1 VSSSRKK
8 VVVRRF
14 SPGPL
19 WGYLPQAG
27 LITHGVTPM
36 LDLLD
41 LSGRAQPLPLADVKY
56 VSFVR
61 DFNIG
66 DQLLPERLI
75 RKMFLARPRTEGLW
89 LRLQMRDGD
98 RIEGL
103 APLDLTMADGWTD
116 DLGVHLV
123 PPDIRANTQRL
134 FVPRSAITSMEVV
147 AVVTTPS
154 RKKTPTARVEEEQPD
169 LFSMELPPDAR
180 TQ

>member
-19 WGYLPQAG
+19 WGYLPQSG
-27 LITHGVTPM
+27 LVVHGETPM

-41 LSGRAQPLPLADVKY
+41 LSGRAQPLPLSDVKY

-66 DQLLPERLI
+66 DQLLPERLV
-75 RKMFLARPRTEGLW
+75 RKTFLARPRTEGLW

-116 DLGVHLV
+116 DLGVQLV

-134 FVPRSAITSMEVV
+134 FVPRSAMEAMEVV
-147 AVVTTPS
+147 AVITTPS
-154 RKKTPTARVEEEQPD
+154 RKKAPAAPDEDQPD

>member
-19 WGYLPQAG
+19 WGYLPQTGLVIAG
-27 LITHGVTPM
+27 TTPM

-41 LSGRAQPLPLADVKY
+41 LTGRAQPILLSDVKY
-56 VSFVR
+56 VSYVR

-66 DQLLPERLI
+66 DQTLPERLV
-75 RKMFLARPRTEGLW
+75 RKTFLARPRTEGLW

-98 RIEGL
+98 HIEGL
-103 APLDLTMADGWTD
+103 APLDLTLADGWTED
-116 DLGVHLV
+116 FGVHLV

-134 FVPRSAITSMEVV
+134 FVPRSAIDALEVV

-154 RKKTPTARVEEEQPD
+154 RKKPPAAAADPQPD
-169 LFSMELPPDAR
+169 LFSMDLPPDAR
-180 TQ
+180 TH